1 LGAWH
6 EEKDMK
12 LVNDTEETV
21 HPTARA
27 ILNDVVIQDDGLS
40 FVDNYVNWV
49 MALRKLP
56 ARENSRLF
64 VQLAVLSRQY
74 FDAGCK
80 PVALSLASLAR
91 IGLGRL
97 VKA

>member
-1 LGAWH
+1 
-6 EEKDMK
+6 MK
-12 LVNDTEETV
+12 PADETGEAI
-21 HPTARA
+21 HPTVRA
-27 ILNDVVIQDDGLS
+27 ILDDVIIKDDGLA

-56 ARENSRLF
+56 AKENTRVF
-64 VQLAVLSRQY
+64 IQLAVLARQF

-97 VKA
+97 ARPRTPNPPR